1 MTVEVINF
9 GCRLNI
15 AEGEAIRAGW
25 SKGPDASNTVIIN
38 SCAVTAE
45 AERQARQAIRR
56 AARSGKTVFATGCA
70 VRLDPDKWAE
80 IAEVLPQRRGTRP
93 AVSGAGHARAFVE
106 VQNGC
111 DHDCTFCITRIARGP
126 SRSLTPD
133 SIVAAIQNI
142 VENGQQEVILT
153 GVDLTSYEGGLAS
166 LVARILFD
174 VPGLPRLRLSSL
186 DPAEVDAPLFDLL
199 TNEPRLMPH
208 VHLSLQSGDD
218 MILKRMKRRH
228 NRAIAI
234 DLVARL
240 KSARPDIAMGADL
253 IAGFPTETDAM
264 FAGSRAIIDDCDIM
278 FGHIFPYSPRPGTAA
293 ALMPQVPVAIAKAR
307 AAELRAANAVRK
319 SAWLAGQVG
328 TEVRVL
334 VERSG
339 ISGHAE
345 NFAQVTLPPST
356 PGSIKT
362 VRITG
367 TTGETLDALDHPQ
380 TVYPELVEGLSF
392 LDAISKKKDRA
403 STSSASSEFLA

>member
-25 SKGPDASNTVIIN
+25 AGGDAVIVN

-56 AARSGKTVFATGCA
+56 AARSGSRVFATGCA
-70 VRLDPDKWAE
+70 VRLNPDKWSE
-80 IAEVLPQRRGTRP
+80 IAEVLPARRDARP
-93 AVSGAGHARAFVE
+93 AVSGAHHARAFVE

-133 SIVAAIQNI
+133 AIVSAIRNVVKQ
-142 VENGQQEVILT
+142 GQQEVILT

-166 LVARILFD
+166 LVARILRE
-174 VPGLPRLRLSSL
+174 VPELPRLRLSSL

-199 TNEPRLMPH
+199 TNERRVMPH

-228 NRAIAI
+228 NRAQAI
-234 DLVARL
+234 DLVVRL
-240 KSARPDIAMGADL
+240 KTARPEIAIGADL
-253 IAGFPTETDAM
+253 IAGFPTETDTM
-264 FAGSRAIIDDCDIM
+264 FANSRAIIDDCDIV

-293 ALMPQVPVAIAKAR
+293 ALMPQVPVAVAKTR
-307 AAELRAANAVRK
+307 AAELRNASAARK
-319 SAWLAGQVG
+319 FVWLADQVG
-328 TEVRVL
+328 TKARVL
-334 VERSG
+334 VERNG
-339 ISGHAE
+339 ISGHGE
-345 NFAQVTLPPST
+345 NFAQVTLSPSA
-356 PGSIKT
+356 PGSIQT
-362 VRITG
+362 VRITA
-367 TTGETLDALDHPQ
+367 TTGETLIAEALA
-380 TVYPELVEGLSF
+380 T
-392 LDAISKKKDRA
+392 AA
-403 STSSASSEFLA
+403 